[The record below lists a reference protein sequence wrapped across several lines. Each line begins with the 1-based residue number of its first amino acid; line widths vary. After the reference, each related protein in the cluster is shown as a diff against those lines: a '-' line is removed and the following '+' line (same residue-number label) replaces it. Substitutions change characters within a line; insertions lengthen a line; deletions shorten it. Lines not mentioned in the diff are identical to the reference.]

1 MTGVIFGAV
10 QKRQD
15 VIGLKTKDINYSY
28 PKDLNFKPGSELSNK
43 VLTLVLDYA
52 TSSSCHMNTRF
63 PAWQESD
70 KTLTAYKRID
80 SEEENVLYNDDR
92 KPVSIVY
99 PHSYAILETLLAYM
113 MSAFFQNPIIQY
125 EGFGPNDVIGAIL
138 LEKVVSLHSNKF
150 KHILN
155 LHTMFRDAFVY
166 GAGYVVPVWK
176 RTPIFE
182 GNALI
187 NLDPYR
193 LLPDPH
199 VAANQ
204 LQEGEFFGWVS
215 DHNYVSLLEEELND
229 PKNLFN
235 VKYLSSLQ
243 YQGTSI
249 YQIDNSG
256 RYFKSDTS
264 KYHYL
269 GRQPYTT
276 IEMYIKLIPSDYDLS
291 DSERP
296 EIWYFKVAADAV
308 VLSARKANFDHKL
321 IPACAI
327 VPDFDGYSSS
337 PVSKIEMLSGMQ
349 GLLDWM
355 LNSHVANVRKAINDT
370 LIYDPSLINSKDLR
384 NPKPGKLVRMRRSA
398 YGRGKISDAIQQ
410 LTVSDITRGN
420 VTDSSW
426 LLSAMQSL
434 SGTDDS
440 SMGILRSGGPERLTK
455 AEFQGTAAGKISR
468 LERTARIIGV
478 QGIQDIGEFF
488 AWHTKQVMKDEQFI
502 SIAGDWQDLLLQE
515 YGQSI
520 DRGRMAVS
528 PKDID
533 VNTDVLVRDGSLPNG
548 NYSEVWLRLFESLGS
563 NPELAQEFDVVRIFK
578 HIARNAGAKNVN
590 EFIAR
595 GGDVKAE
602 VQPNEQVQQQV
613 QAGNLIPFNEAV

>member
-10 QKRQD
+10 QRRHD
-15 VIGLKTKDINYSY
+15 VKQLNQKEISYSY
-28 PKDLNFKPGSELSNK
+28 PKGLDFKPGSDLHNNI
-43 VLTLVLDYA
+43 LNLVLELA

-63 PAWQESD
+63 SAWQESD
-70 KTLTAYKRID
+70 KTLTAYKRVD
-80 SEEENVLYNDDR
+80 EEEENVLYNDDR

-125 EGFGPNDVIGAIL
+125 EGFGPRDVIGAIL
-138 LEKVVSLHSNKF
+138 LEKVVGLHSNKF

-166 GAGYVVPVWK
+166 GAGYVAPVWK
-176 RTPIFE
+176 KTPTFE
-182 GNALI
+182 GNALL

-193 LLPDPH
+193 CLPDPH
-199 VAANQ
+199 VSADK
-204 LQEGEFFGWVS
+204 LQDGEFFGWVS
-215 DHNYVSLLEEELND
+215 DHNYVSLLEEELAD

-235 VKYLSSLQ
+235 VKYLSGLQ

-256 RYFKSDTS
+256 RHFKSEAS

-276 IEMYIKLIPSDYDLS
+276 IEKYIKLIPSDHGLG

-296 EIWYFKVAADAV
+296 EIWYFKIAADAV
-308 VLSARKANFDHKL
+308 ILAARKANFDHKL
-321 IPACAI
+321 IPACSI
-327 VPDFDGYSSS
+327 VPDFDGYSST
-337 PVSKIEMLSGMQ
+337 PISKIEMLSGMQ
-349 GLLDWM
+349 NLLDWM

-370 LIYDPSLINSKDLR
+370 LIYDPSLISSKDLR

-398 YGRGKISDAIQQ
+398 YGRGKIGDAIQQ
-410 LTVSDITRGN
+410 LQVTDITRGN
-420 VTDSSW
+420 VADSSW

-488 AWHTKQVMKDEQFI
+488 AWHTKQVMKEEQFI
-502 SIAGDWQDLLLQE
+502 SIAGDWQDVLLAE
-515 YGQSI
+515 YGHSI
-520 DRGRMAVS
+520 DRGRLAIS

-533 VNTDVLVRDGSLPNG
+533 INTNVVVRDGSLPNG
-548 NYSEVWLRLFESLGS
+548 NYSEVWLRLFESLGG
-563 NPELAQEFDVVRIFK
+563 NPDLAQEFDVVRIFK

-590 EFIAR
+590 DFVAR
-595 GGDVKAE
+595 GGDIKPE

>member
-10 QKRQD
+10 QGRKD
-15 VIGLKTKDINYSY
+15 VKQLNQKDISY
-28 PKDLNFKPGSELSNK
+28 TYPTGLNFKPGSELHNTI
-43 VLTLVLDYA
+43 LNLVLELA
-52 TSSSCHMNTRF
+52 VSSSCHMNSRF

-70 KTLTAYKRID
+70 KTLTAYKRVD
-80 SEEENVLYNDDR
+80 KEEENVLYNDDR

-125 EGFGPNDVIGAIL
+125 EGFGPRDVIGAIL
-138 LEKVVSLHSNKF
+138 LEKVVGLHSSKF

-166 GAGYVVPVWK
+166 GSGYVVPVWK
-176 RTPIFE
+176 KTPTFE
-182 GNALI
+182 GNALL

-193 LLPDPH
+193 CLPDPH
-199 VAANQ
+199 VSADK
-204 LQEGEFFGWVS
+204 LQDGEFFGWVS
-215 DHNYVSLLEEELND
+215 DHSYVSLLEEELDD

-235 VKYLSSLQ
+235 VKYLSGLQ

-256 RYFKSDTS
+256 RYFKSGAV

-276 IEMYIKLIPSDYDLS
+276 IEMYVKLIPTDYNLS
-291 DSERP
+291 DSEKP
-296 EIWYFKVAADAV
+296 EIWYFKIAADAV
-308 VLSARKANFDHKL
+308 VLAARKANFMHKL
-321 IPACAI
+321 IPTCSI

-349 GLLDWM
+349 NLLDWL

-398 YGRGKISDAIQQ
+398 YGRGKIGDAIQQ
-410 LTVSDITRGN
+410 LNVSDITRGN
-420 VTDSSW
+420 VADSSW

-488 AWHTKQVMKDEQFI
+488 AWHTKQVMKEEQFI

-515 YGQSI
+515 YGHSI
-520 DRGRMAVS
+520 DRGRLAIS

-533 VNTDVLVRDGSLPNG
+533 VNTNVLVRDGSLPNG
-548 NYSEVWLRLFESLGS
+548 NYSEVWLRLFESLGA

-590 EFIAR
+590 DFIAR

-602 VQPNEQVQQQV
+602 VQSNDQVQQQV

>member
-28 PKDLNFKPGSELSNK
+28 PNGLNFKPGSELSNK

-155 LHTMFRDAFVY
+155 LHTMFRDSFVY

-176 RTPIFE
+176 KTPTFE

-204 LQEGEFFGWVS
+204 LQDGEFFGWVS

-276 IEMYIKLIPSDYDLS
+276 IEMYIKLIPSDYGLS

-296 EIWYFKVAADAV
+296 EI
-308 VLSARKANFDHKL
+308 
-321 IPACAI
+321 
-327 VPDFDGYSSS
+327 
-337 PVSKIEMLSGMQ
+337 
-349 GLLDWM
+349 
-355 LNSHVANVRKAINDT
+355 
-370 LIYDPSLINSKDLR
+370 
-384 NPKPGKLVRMRRSA
+384 
-398 YGRGKISDAIQQ
+398 
-410 LTVSDITRGN
+410 
-420 VTDSSW
+420 
-426 LLSAMQSL
+426 
-434 SGTDDS
+434 
-440 SMGILRSGGPERLTK
+440 
-455 AEFQGTAAGKISR
+455 
-468 LERTARIIGV
+468 
-478 QGIQDIGEFF
+478 
-488 AWHTKQVMKDEQFI
+488 
-502 SIAGDWQDLLLQE
+502 
-515 YGQSI
+515 
-520 DRGRMAVS
+520 
-528 PKDID
+528 
-533 VNTDVLVRDGSLPNG
+533 
-548 NYSEVWLRLFESLGS
+548 
-563 NPELAQEFDVVRIFK
+563 
-578 HIARNAGAKNVN
+578 
-590 EFIAR
+590 
-595 GGDVKAE
+595 
-602 VQPNEQVQQQV
+602 
-613 QAGNLIPFNEAV
+613 